1 MSLCGSLPV
10 VWDAAGTHLHANWI
24 PEATAMLFGAA
35 DVEAVFAFGTDFA
48 DVRVNVVAVG
58 AEAVV
63 AEEVDVL
70 TDCDND
76 GSDVS
81 SDPDDGFRGGVAGVD

>member
-1 MSLCGSLPV
+1 MDHFPV
-10 VWDAAGTHLHANWI
+10 VGDAPGIHLHANRV

-35 DVEAVFAFGTDFA
+35 DVDAVFAFGTDFA

-58 AEAVV
+58 AEAGV
-63 AEEVDVL
+63 AEEADVL
-70 TDCDND
+70 IDCDNN

-81 SDPDDGFRGGVAGVD
+81 SDPDDGLRGGVAGVD